1 MKSLLFL
8 VALRNSVRSQAKII
22 AVVRKT
28 FGTTIKLHLRVGSVI
43 FSLVNSVLP
52 GVAERPDFDSTV
64 LGTFKSLFMFL
75 CLVSYITSQ
84 NVNISQL
91 LT

>member
-1 MKSLLFL
+1 MKNLLFL
-8 VALRNSVRSQAKII
+8 VALRNSARSQAKIV

-28 FGTTIKLHLRVGSVI
+28 FGTTIKLHLGVGSVT
-43 FSLVNSVLP
+43 FSLVNSILP
-52 GVAERPDFDSTV
+52 RVAERPDFDSTV
-64 LGTFKSLFMFL
+64 LCTFKSLFTFL
-75 CLVSYITSQ
+75 CLVSCITSQ